1 MCGAVRT
8 PQRHGSSFLRIRQ
21 CTLGTQPLMQM
32 HRDVLVTHAIH
43 GGEGEGGEGG
53 GGESGGKIVA
63 NQRKVEMG

>member
-1 MCGAVRT
+1 VPLVSHAGFPDYAGKPARLT
-8 PQRHGSSFLRIRQ
+8 SSGRKEGSRH
-21 CTLGTQPLMQM
+21 
-32 HRDVLVTHAIH
+32 VLLQQSAIH